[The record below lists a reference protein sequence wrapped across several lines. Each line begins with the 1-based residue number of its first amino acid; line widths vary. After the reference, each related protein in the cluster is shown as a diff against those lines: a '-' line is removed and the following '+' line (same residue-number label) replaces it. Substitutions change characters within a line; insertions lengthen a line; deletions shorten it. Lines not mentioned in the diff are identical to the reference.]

1 MNRPAAHVYVEY
13 SPQFQAGV
21 GKSPSFTKLG
31 KGQFYTVWLL
41 PAALSSRMIMR
52 VLTSASF
59 AVLAKCVF
67 YLNH

>member
-1 MNRPAAHVYVEY
+1 MNRPTTHVYVEY

-41 PAALSSRMIMR
+41 PAALSSRMITR
-52 VLTSASF
+52 GS
-59 AVLAKCVF
+59 
-67 YLNH
+67 H